1 MPTPEVESSPATTEN
16 KQTTTEETN
25 EWYSLKRFPK
35 YEISILS
42 SKVRHAETK
51 EMVRTFQRRDRYI
64 LIKLKGDRKPYY
76 IHKLMA
82 DQFLEHKEGRHV
94 IDHIDRDR
102 ANNLLSNLRRTSF
115 SINSLNK
122 SSHGRIVYEYTN
134 SLPEG
139 AFKLQPWEG
148 IDLRFEYYQAG
159 DDVYVYNSVSYR
171 KLYKN
176 ERGYVKLAVKTSN
189 RIKYKRFYP

>member
-1 MPTPEVESSPATTEN
+1 MPTAEVESSPATTEN

-25 EWYSLKRFPK
+25 EWFSLKRFPK

-42 SKVRHAETK
+42 SEVRDAETK
-51 EMVRTFQRRDRYI
+51 EIVRTFQRRDRYI
-64 LIKLKGDRKPYY
+64 LIKLEGDRKPYY

-82 DQFLEHKEGRHV
+82 DQFLKHNEGSPV

-102 ANNLLSNLRRTSF
+102 ANNSLSNLRYTTASM
-115 SINSLNK
+115 NCLNK
-122 SSHGRIVYEYTN
+122 TSHCNVVYEYTN

-159 DDVYVYNSVSYR
+159 DDVYVYNSASYR

-176 ERGYVKLAVKTSN
+176 ERGYVKLATKTSN
-189 RIKYKRFYP
+189 KTKYKRFYP

>member
-1 MPTPEVESSPATTEN
+1 MPTAEVESTLA
-16 KQTTTEETN
+16 TEETN
-25 EWYSLKRFPK
+25 EWFSLKKFPN
-35 YEISILS
+35 YEISKVS
-42 SKVRHAETK
+42 SEVRDVNTK
-51 EMVRTFQRRDRYI
+51 EIVRTFQRRDRYI
-64 LIKLKGDRKPYY
+64 LIKLEGDKKPYY

-82 DQFLEHKEGRHV
+82 DQFLDHSEESNV

-102 ANNLLSNLRRTSF
+102 ANNSLSNLRYTTMSM
-115 SINSLNK
+115 NCLNK
-122 SSHGRIVYEYTN
+122 TSHGNIVYEYTD

-148 IDLRFEYYQAG
+148 IDLRFEYYQTG
-159 DDVYVYNSVSYR
+159 DDVYVYNSASYR

-189 RIKYKRFYP
+189 KTKYKRFYP